1 MRRGRRYAIVD
12 IETTGS
18 YAAGCRIIEIAINIH
33 DGEEVVERFQTLLN
47 PGHSVPY
54 FIRMLTGIHDD
65 MLQDAPEFKEVAP
78 RIFELLASSVFVAHN
93 VNFDYSFVRH
103 ELAQAGFF
111 LNVPRLCT
119 VRMSR
124 KLRPGLP
131 SYSLGKLCDSLGIEV
146 LHRHRAAGDADA
158 TAVLFGM
165 LLRWDSEGAIVK
177 MLEKGSKEQLLPPN
191 VPKAD
196 FDRLP
201 GSPGVYFFH
210 DQQGKVIYVGKA
222 TNIRKRVSSHFTG
235 NNTGARRQQF
245 LQEIFSISY
254 EACGTELGALI
265 LEVTEIRKRW
275 PKHNRA
281 LKKYEPKFGLF
292 LYEDRQ
298 DFLRLGVGKYN
309 RPQAALHEFSSL
321 QEGKQLLHFF
331 CREFGLCPE
340 LCAIGPCV
348 GYCQSEEG
356 LLIPAKEFHAAADEY
371 NERVRLALERM
382 AAELPSFYLLDKGRH
397 QNERSCIWVE
407 KGNLYGMGYLDNEEV
422 FFDAASIRER
432 MQRFPSNRYVMDLIM
447 QHVQRY
453 PFKVHRIEAN
463 ATEEILFN
471 E

>member
-1 MRRGRRYAIVD
+1 MKKGRRYAIVD

-33 DGEEVVERFQTLLN
+33 DGNEVIERFETLLN
-47 PGHSVPY
+47 PGHRVPY
-54 FIRMLTGIHDD
+54 FIQMLTGIKDE
-65 MLQDAPEFKEVAP
+65 MLYDAPEFSELAP

-103 ELAQAGFF
+103 ELAQAGFY

-131 SYSLGKLCDSLGIEV
+131 SYSLGKLCDTLGISV
-146 LHRHRAAGDADA
+146 ANRHRAAGDADA
-158 TAVLFGM
+158 TAVLFGR
-165 LLRWDSEGAIVK
+165 LLEWDTEGAITK

-201 GSPGVYFFH
+201 GTPGVYFFH

-222 TNIRKRVSSHFTG
+222 TNVRKRVSSHFTG

-254 EACGTELGALI
+254 EACGTELTALI
-265 LEVTEIRKRW
+265 VEVTEIRKRW

-309 RPQAALHEFSSL
+309 RSQAALHEFTSL

-340 LCAIGPCV
+340 LCSIGPCADF
-348 GYCQSEEG
+348 CQEAAE
-356 LLIPAKEFHAAADEY
+356 LLIPAKEFHSAADEY

-382 AAELPSFYLLDKGRH
+382 QDELPSFYLLDKGRH
-397 QNERSCIWVE
+397 QDERSCIWVE
-407 KGNLYGMGYLDNEEV
+407 RGNLYGMGYLDKDEV
-422 FFDAASIRER
+422 FMDAASIKDR
-432 MQRFPSNRYVMDLIM
+432 MQRYPSNRYVMDLIM

-453 PFKVHRIEAN
+453 PFKMHRVEQMN
-463 ATEEILFN
+463 KEEVFGS